1 MDEITQAPRF
11 RSLILLKLSCR
22 SHVVLTLLRREDIR
36 LTQGKAMLSGEPE
49 KPLKV
54 HGLRQGLGQI
64 GVAVAKGE
72 KPIQILKRHPG
83 TTCCVPPF
91 KSASVQVGEVGCC

>member
-1 MDEITQAPRF
+1 MDEIAQTPRF
-11 RSLILLKLSCR
+11 RSLILLKLSCP
-22 SHVVLTLLRREDIR
+22 SHVVLTPLRREDIR

-72 KPIQILKRHPG
+72 KPIQILKRRPR

-91 KSASVQVGEVGCC
+91 KSASVQVGEVECC

>member
-1 MDEITQAPRF
+1 MDEIARAPRF
-11 RSLILLKLSCR
+11 RSLILLKLS
-22 SHVVLTLLRREDIR
+22 
-36 LTQGKAMLSGEPE
+36 GEPE
-49 KPLKV
+49 KSLKV

-72 KPIQILKRHPG
+72 KPIQILKRRPG

-91 KSASVQVGEVGCC
+91 KSASVQVGEVECC